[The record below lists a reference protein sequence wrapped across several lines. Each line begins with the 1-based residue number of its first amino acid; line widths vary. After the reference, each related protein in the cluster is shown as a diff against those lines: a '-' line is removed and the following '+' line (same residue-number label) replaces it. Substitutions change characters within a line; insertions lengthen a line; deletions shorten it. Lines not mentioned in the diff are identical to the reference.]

1 MQPDVESYGQP
12 YQTAEVDATG
22 VPLNQAHR
30 TDLLSKN
37 VPVEIRMGFV
47 RKVYSIL
54 SAQLVLTVAIGSIF
68 QVAEQDWLTSNVWM
82 LFVAMI
88 VQIAAM
94 CTLACNPDLG
104 RRFPQNYVLLF
115 VYTIAYGIIVG
126 FIAAMYVW
134 QSVALAACITMGLFL
149 VLSIYASIAE
159 TDFFGYMPYAIVFLA
174 ALLIFGN
181 VILFMSLFGVE
192 VEWLMV
198 FYDVLAAMLFSFFIV
213 FDTQVILG
221 EVGKGHHAQLAI
233 DDYAF
238 GAITL
243 YTDIMGLFLHLLRL
257 LGERKN

>member
-238 GAITL
+238 GALTL
-243 YTDIMGLFLHLLRL
+243 YTDIIGLFLQILHLL
-257 LGERKN
+257 GKRK